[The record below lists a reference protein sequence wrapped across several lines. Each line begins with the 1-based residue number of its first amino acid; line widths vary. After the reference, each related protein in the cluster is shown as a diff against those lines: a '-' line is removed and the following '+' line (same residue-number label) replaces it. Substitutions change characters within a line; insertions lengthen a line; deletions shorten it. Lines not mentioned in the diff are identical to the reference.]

1 MSDRPPRVLGSIRR
15 TVSGWG
21 RYPRTETSLFRPD
34 RVPSLDS
41 LLASAGPSLI
51 ARGLGSSYGDAAVN
65 GAGGTVLTERL
76 NRFLAFDPDTGVLSC
91 EAGVTIEDLL
101 RYLLPRGM
109 FPPVS
114 PGTKYVTLGGCVA
127 CDVHGK
133 NHHRSGSIADHLI
146 DFDLLTAAGVL
157 VRCSREARPDLFWAT
172 VGGMGLTGII
182 TELRL
187 RLARVETPY
196 VAVDYDRAQN
206 LDVSLRL
213 FDDDQRYTYSV
224 AWLDCLARGRSLGR
238 GVLMRANPLGAAEAT
253 ARGLPPDNWRT
264 ARRLTVPFGLP
275 AVLLNPVTVGTFNA
289 LFYHRHPTRSRGVS
303 VHYDGYFYPLD
314 RLRRWNRLYGRRG
327 FFQYQ
332 CVVPFEGGRESLVRI
347 LEAVSRNRRASFL
360 AVLKRFG
367 EADPAQLL
375 SFPRPGYTLSLDIP
389 RDAGK
394 VFPFLDAIDDIVVRS
409 GGRVYLAKDARLSR
423 DRFRAMYPE
432 AEDWLEVKRRV
443 DPENRFRSDLAAR
456 LGLLS

>member
-1 MSDRPPRVLGSIRR
+1 MSGPLPRGLGSVRR
-15 TVSGWG
+15 VVSGWG
-21 RYPRTETSLFRPD
+21 GYPRTETSLFRPD
-34 RVPSLDS
+34 RVPALDS
-41 LLASAGPSLI
+41 LLGSAGPSLI
-51 ARGLGSSYGDAAVN
+51 ARGSGASYGDAAVN

-101 RYLLPRGM
+101 RHLLPRGM
-109 FPPVS
+109 FPPVT

-146 DFDLLTAAGVL
+146 DFDLFTAAGTL
-157 VRCSREARPDLFWAT
+157 VRCSREAQPDLFWAT

-187 RLARVETPY
+187 RLAPVESPY
-196 VAVDYDRAQN
+196 LAVDYDRAEN
-206 LDVSLRL
+206 LDAALRL

-238 GVLMRANPLGAAEAT
+238 GVLMRANPLGAAAAA
-253 ARGLPPDNWRT
+253 ARGLPAGRWGI

-275 AVLLNPVTVGTFNA
+275 AALLNPVTVGAFNS
-289 LFYHRHPTRSRGVS
+289 LYFHGHPARSREVP
-303 VHYDGYFYPLD
+303 VHYDTYFYPLD

-332 CVVPFEGGRESLVRI
+332 CVVPSEAGREALVSL

-360 AVLKRFG
+360 AVVKRFG
-367 EADPAQLL
+367 AADPAQLL

-389 RDAGK
+389 RDGAG
-394 VFPFLDAIDDIVVRS
+394 VFPFLDALDDTVVRS
-409 GGRVYLAKDARLSR
+409 GGRVYLAKDARLSC

-432 AEDWLEVKRRV
+432 AEAWLEVKRRV
-443 DPENRFRSDLAAR
+443 DPENRFRSDLAGR